1 MVVKTKGEI
10 EAEISDAMVKF
21 EIEYM
26 GRGPKEV
33 RTHIIEDIVLVRL
46 KGVLTQAEQ
55 QLTKSADGVEL
66 IKRMRSTLIENA
78 KPILFQVIGDIAGV
92 KAISLYTDIG
102 TVTSERI
109 IVFTLDGD
117 LEKALLRKKSP

>member
-1 MVVKTKGEI
+1 MKTKGEI

-21 EIEYM
+21 EVEYM

-33 RTHIIEDIVLVRL
+33 RSYILEDMILVRL

-55 QLTKSADGVEL
+55 QLTKSSDGVEL
-66 IKRMRSTLIENA
+66 IKSMRSTLIENA

-92 KAISLYTDIG
+92 KAISLYTDISAVRG
-102 TVTSERI
+102 ERV
-109 IVFTLDGD
+109 IVFMLDCD
-117 LEKALLRKKSP
+117 LEKTLPRKKVP

>member
-1 MVVKTKGEI
+1 LVVKTKGEI

>member
-1 MVVKTKGEI
+1 MKTKGEI

-78 KPILFQVIGDIAGV
+78 KPILFQVIGDITGV
-92 KAISLYTDIG
+92 KAVGLHTDISAVSG
-102 TVTSERI
+102 ERV
-109 IVFTLDGD
+109 IVFTLDRD
-117 LEKALLRKKSP
+117 LEKALLRKKNP

>member
-1 MVVKTKGEI
+1 MKTKGEI
-10 EAEISDAMVKF
+10 EAEISEAMVRF

-33 RTHIIEDIVLVRL
+33 QTHIIEDLVLVRL

-78 KPILFQVIGDIAGV
+78 KPILFQVIGDITGV
-92 KAISLYTDIG
+92 KAVGLHTDIS
-102 TVTSERI
+102 TVASERV
-109 IVFTLDGD
+109 IVFTLDSNLGKV
-117 LEKALLRKKSP
+117 LSHKKTS